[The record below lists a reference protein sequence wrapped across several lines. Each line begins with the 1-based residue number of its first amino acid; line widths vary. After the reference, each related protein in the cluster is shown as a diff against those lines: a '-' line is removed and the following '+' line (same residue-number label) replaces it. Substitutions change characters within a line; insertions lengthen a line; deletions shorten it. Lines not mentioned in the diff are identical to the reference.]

1 MRLFARFQVIIFL
14 MIAAVSGCAHSSEI
28 NSDENT
34 LQSISAADETGALFI
49 IGGGSRPESMMM
61 RMVEEAEVG
70 DDDLVI
76 ILPMSSS
83 DPEASGERHVEEFT
97 GYGLTNV
104 HSIIFTEDN
113 PPVASQLDSLRQAG
127 MVYIPGG
134 SQRRFMNTVRDT
146 EVIDALYDLHHGGT
160 LIGGTSAGAAV
171 MSDKMITGT
180 ELRADE
186 YYATFRRLEHNNI
199 EIESGIGFLD
209 SALIDQHFVW
219 RARNNRLL
227 TGILEFPHLLGIGI
241 DESTAI
247 LVRGDQAEVVGESQ
261 VLVYRNPDESQYLG
275 EDDKFGARSL
285 RIDIYLDG
293 EKFEIS
299 R

>member
-1 MRLFARFQVIIFL
+1 MKILAGFKVIIFVSV
-14 MIAAVSGCAHSSEI
+14 AAVSGCAHSSEI
-28 NSDENT
+28 NSEKKVN
-34 LQSISAADETGALFI
+34 QPESAADETGALFI

-61 RMVEEAEVG
+61 RMIEEADIE
-70 DDDLVI
+70 DDDLVV
-76 ILPMSSS
+76 ILPMSGS
-83 DPEASGERHVEEFT
+83 DPQASGKSHVEEFT
-97 GYGLTNV
+97 GYGLSNV
-104 HSIIFTEDN
+104 HSIIFTEDES
-113 PPVASQLDSLRQAG
+113 PAASQLDSLRKAG
-127 MVYIPGG
+127 MIYIPGG

-146 EVIDALYDLHHGGT
+146 DVFEALHEIHQGGT

-186 YYATFRRLEHNNI
+186 YYATFRRLEQDNI
-199 EIESGIGFLD
+199 EIETGIGFLD

-227 TGILEFPHLLGIGI
+227 TGILEFPHLVGIGI

-247 LVRGDQAEVVGESQ
+247 LVRGDKAEVVGKSQ
-261 VLVYRNPDESQYLG
+261 VLVYRNPDESQYVG
-275 EDDKFGARSL
+275 QNDKFGARNL
-285 RIDIYLDG
+285 RIDVYLDG
-293 EKFEIS
+293 EEFEIS